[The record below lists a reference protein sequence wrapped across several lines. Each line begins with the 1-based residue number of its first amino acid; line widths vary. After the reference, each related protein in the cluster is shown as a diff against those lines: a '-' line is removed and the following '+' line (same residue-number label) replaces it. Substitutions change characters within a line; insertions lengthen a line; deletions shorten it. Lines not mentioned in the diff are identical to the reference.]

1 MSIFSILSTATSGM
15 RANQTAISVT
25 SNNMANVSTKG
36 YSRQRVNLAASGSY
50 NSAAFNGQLGS
61 GVTIE
66 GVSRVADQY
75 LEARIQRE
83 QANADSWAIQMELL
97 DGIELGLDSL
107 DLPTRLSEFWDA
119 WHNFSVNPTMGSSV
133 YEIQQQGEALIG
145 AMQSAGQVLTDME
158 NQIEETISSQ
168 IAQANTLSEQIAKL
182 NTEIRRSVK
191 AGQNPNTFL
200 DQRDVLV
207 RELAGITGAKVTYH
221 DDATVSV
228 TLNITDALGE
238 AQQLNLVDGSN
249 FGSIPDGAE
258 VKSTNGSLYG
268 LQKIRDNEL
277 QDFKTGLDQLAVSLV
292 TEVNKLHNPTAD
304 PGKINF
310 FNPAVTGVANLALS
324 DEVKADENNIG
335 ANTSSV
341 EGKAALGTD
350 IYNLGIQFAKDIS
363 AYFEKLG
370 TAVKVAETQNE
381 YEEDM
386 MAELENL
393 RASVSGVSLE
403 EEMANMFMYQRA
415 YQASA
420 QLLSVVDEM
429 LETILNMV

>member
-1 MSIFSILSTATSGM
+1 MSIFSILASATSGM
-15 RANQTAISVT
+15 RANQTAMSVI
-25 SNNMANVSTKG
+25 SNNVANVSTKG
-36 YSRQRVNLAASGSY
+36 YSRQRVDLAASGPY
-50 NSAAFNGQLGS
+50 NAAAFNGQLGT

-66 GVSRVADQY
+66 GVSRITDQY
-75 LEARIQRE
+75 LEARIQKE
-83 QANADSWAIQMELL
+83 QGKADSWAIQMELL

-107 DLPTRLSEFWDA
+107 DLPTRLNEFWDA

-133 YEIQQQGEALIG
+133 YEIQQQGEALVG

-158 NQIEETISSQ
+158 NQINETISSQ

-182 NTEIRRSVK
+182 NTEIKRSVK
-191 AGQNPNTFL
+191 IGQNPNTFL

-207 RELAGITGAKVTYH
+207 RELAGITGADVTYH

-228 TLNITDALGE
+228 TLSITDASGNS
-238 AQQLNLVDGSN
+238 QQLSLVDGSN
-249 FGSIPDGAE
+249 FEAIPDGAE
-258 VKSTNGSLYG
+258 VESFNGSLYG

-277 QDFKTGLDQLAVSLV
+277 QDFKTGLDELAVSLV

-304 PGKINF
+304 PGKIDF
-310 FNPAVTGVANLALS
+310 FDPAVTGVADLALS
-324 DEVKADENNIG
+324 DEVKADETQIG
-335 ANTSSV
+335 ANTTST
-341 EGKAALGTD
+341 EEKEALGTD
-350 IYNLGIQFAKDIS
+350 IYNLGTKFAKNIS

-381 YEEDM
+381 YEENM

-403 EEMANMFMYQRA
+403 EEVANMFMYQRA

-420 QLLSVVDEM
+420 KLLSAVDEM
-429 LETILNMV
+429 LEAIINMV